1 MGLLANLKIRTK
13 VLIALLPLAIMII
26 IAALY
31 SSDRMSTI
39 DARYRRLF
47 AKDVKALQ
55 NLTLAQAHNNK
66 FGLFLYK
73 EIAELDPG
81 RMTVIDGEIDQT
93 VTDFHA
99 TMDEAKRES
108 PDLTSEINAAAA
120 LFDQEAADSRPVR
133 AATQAQ
139 QNDKGM
145 KLVREVY
152 DPRWSATRRALMG
165 LQQAAHS
172 RVDQQ
177 SVELTASTIRTIR
190 TTWVVITLGLL
201 ISFAIAV
208 SIVHVEV
215 VKVILSF
222 RSRILDVAEG
232 RLNQLVGDLNRPNEI
247 GEMSRALQALQVAA
261 RERESQAW
269 TKAQVAAM
277 THRLQLAEDSTAFS
291 DALLSRLSENLDL
304 LFGAFYL
311 GDKDHTRFTRIGAFA
326 TDVGSEPREYAL
338 GEGLVGQAAEER
350 RSLKIMASADRPLR
364 IATGV
369 GTVEPACVFF
379 LPVIQQK
386 VVIAVI
392 ELATAAPMS
401 DRQQMLF
408 DALLPTV
415 ALNTTILAG
424 KIETQELLEHT
435 QAQAAELA
443 VAKDAAESATKV
455 KSDFLANMSHE
466 IRTPMN
472 AIIGMSHL
480 ALKTELDARQRG
492 YVRKIQQSG
501 QHLLG
506 VINDILDFSKVEA
519 GKLTIETVDFDLEK
533 VLENVSDLITEK
545 TSDKGLEL
553 ILDID
558 PAVDTHPKGDPLR
571 LGQILINFCNNAVKF
586 TERGEIVVAA
596 RVQESDDKGQ
606 LVHFAVRDTGI
617 GLTQEQM
624 GRLFQAFEQADAS
637 TTRQHGGT
645 GLGLAISKKL
655 AQLMGGEVGVSS
667 ELGKG
672 STFWFTA
679 YLGKGEGK
687 TRRVVTPD
695 LRGRRVLV
703 LDDNAQAREVLSG
716 MLQSLTFKV
725 DEAPSGQEGVEL
737 VRQAAERGEPYD
749 AVFVDW
755 QMPGMDG
762 IEAGRRILALPN
774 LSRPPHLVMVTAYG
788 REEVMKQ
795 AEETLFE
802 NVLIKP
808 VTPSM
813 LFDSVAQAL
822 STEERTDARTHAS
835 TPAAFNF
842 ESIRGAR
849 VLLVEDNELNRE
861 VATGLLEGAPV
872 TVSAADNGEVAIRML
887 NETKYDVVLMDMQM
901 PLMDVLVA
909 TRAIRQNSQ
918 FKDLPIIAMTANVMA
933 GDREKCVEAGMNDHL
948 GKPIDPDK
956 LFEALL
962 RWIPART
969 VARNIP
975 AAAVIRA
982 QEPTAGSG
990 PLEIAGIDTQSAL
1003 KRTGGNRQRYA
1014 SLLRKFADSQAG
1026 AVGEIRAALKAQDPA
1041 NARRIAHSLKGA
1053 SANLGANTLATAA
1066 GNAEV
1071 AIKTQRDIEPA
1082 LGEMER
1088 ALFTAVA
1095 AIQETLP
1102 SAEKV
1107 ESSLSGNGDPSGALQ
1122 PLSRLKK
1129 LLEAD
1134 DSEAAEF
1141 IVEAQNSFSAVL
1153 SRTEIET
1160 LTRMVGDFDY
1170 ESALRAVSG
1179 IADRLSLKLE

>member
-1 MGLLANLKIRTK
+1 
-13 VLIALLPLAIMII
+13 
-26 IAALY
+26 
-31 SSDRMSTI
+31 
-39 DARYRRLF
+39 
-47 AKDVKALQ
+47 
-55 NLTLAQAHNNK
+55 
-66 FGLFLYK
+66 
-73 EIAELDPG
+73 
-81 RMTVIDGEIDQT
+81 VIDGDLDQT

-99 TMDEAKRES
+99 TIDEARNES

-120 LFDQEAADSRPVR
+120 LFDQEVADARPVR
-133 AATQAQ
+133 VATQAQ
-139 QNDKGM
+139 QRDKAM

-152 DPRWSATRRALMG
+152 DPQWSATRSAVMG
-165 LQQAAHS
+165 LQQAVHS
-172 RVDQQ
+172 RVDQE
-177 SVELTASTIRTIR
+177 SVELTASTNRTIR
-190 TTWVVITLGLL
+190 TTWVVIALGLL
-201 ISFAIAV
+201 ISFAIAL
-208 SIVHVEV
+208 SIVQVEV
-215 VKVILSF
+215 VKVISAF
-222 RSRILDVAEG
+222 RSRILDVAQG
-232 RLNQLVGDLNRPNEI
+232 RLDQPVGNLNRPNEI

-261 RERESQAW
+261 RERESQSW

-277 THRLQLAEDSTAFS
+277 THRLQLAEDSTTFG
-291 DALLSRLSENLDL
+291 DALLSGLSENFDL

-311 GDKDHTRFTRIGAFA
+311 GDKDHRRFIRIGGFA
-326 TDVGSEPREYAL
+326 TDVATEPREYAL
-338 GEGLVGQAAEER
+338 GERLVGQAAEER
-350 RSLKIMASADRPLR
+350 RTLKIMASADKPLK

-379 LPVIQQK
+379 LPVIQQN

-392 ELATAAPMS
+392 ELATAVLMS
-401 DRQQMLF
+401 ERQQMLL

-424 KIETQELLEHT
+424 KRATQELLEHT

-443 VAKDAAESATKV
+443 VAKDAAEAATKV

-480 ALKTELDARQRG
+480 ALKTELDPRQRG

-506 VINDILDFSKVEA
+506 IINDILDFSKVEA
-519 GKLTIETVDFDLEK
+519 GKLTIETIDFDLEK

-545 TSDKGLEL
+545 ASAKGLEL
-553 ILDID
+553 IFRID
-558 PAVDTHPKGDPLR
+558 PAVDMHPKGDPLR

-586 TERGEIVVAA
+586 TERGEIVVTAS
-596 RVQESDDKGQ
+596 VQESDDKGQ

-645 GLGLAISKKL
+645 GLGLAISKRL
-655 AQLMGGEVGVSS
+655 TQLMGGDVGVTSQM
-667 ELGKG
+667 GQG

-687 TRRVVTPD
+687 ARRVVTPD
-695 LRGRRVLV
+695 LRGRRLLV
-703 LDDNAQAREVLSG
+703 IDDNAQAREVLSG
-716 MLQSLTFKV
+716 MLESMTFKV
-725 DEAPSGQEGVEL
+725 DAAPSGQEGIEL

-749 AVFVDW
+749 TVFVDW

-774 LSRPPHLVMVTAYG
+774 LSPPPHLVMVTAYG

-795 AEETLFE
+795 AEATSFE
-802 NVLIKP
+802 SVLIKP

-813 LFDSVAQAL
+813 LFDSVVQAL
-822 STEERTDARTHAS
+822 SSGERTDAGTHGGTS
-835 TPAAFNF
+835 VGLNF

-861 VATGLLEGAPV
+861 VAIGLLEDAPV

-887 NETKYDVVLMDMQM
+887 HESKYDMVLMDMQM
-901 PLMDVLVA
+901 PVMDGLAA
-909 TRAIRQNSQ
+909 TYAIRQDSQ
-918 FKDLPIIAMTANVMA
+918 FKDLPIIAMTANAMA
-933 GDREKCVEAGMNDHL
+933 GDREKCLKAGMNDHL
-948 GKPIDPDK
+948 AKPIDPDK
-956 LFEALL
+956 LFDALL
-962 RWIPART
+962 RWIPGRT
-969 VARNIP
+969 AAPNVVLAPVVTEQRPP
-975 AAAVIRA
+975 ADSA
-982 QEPTAGSG
+982 S
-990 PLEIAGIDTQSAL
+990 LEIPGIDTQTAL
-1003 KRTGGNRQRYA
+1003 KRTGGNRQRYV

-1026 AVGEIRAALKAQDPA
+1026 AVGEIRAALNAQDTA
-1041 NARRIAHSLKGA
+1041 TAQRIAHSLKGA
-1053 SANLGANTLATAA
+1053 AGNLGANALATAA
-1066 GNAEV
+1066 GSAEV
-1071 AIKTQRDIEPA
+1071 AIKTQSEVEPA
-1082 LGEMER
+1082 LVEMER
-1088 ALFTAVA
+1088 TLFAAVG
-1095 AIQETLP
+1095 AIQKTLP

-1107 ESSLSGNGDPSGALQ
+1107 ESTMSGNGDPSVVLQ
-1122 PLSRLKK
+1122 PLSRLQK

-1141 IVEAQNSFSAVL
+1141 MLEAQGSFSAVL

-1160 LTRMVGDFDY
+1160 LTRMVSDFDY
-1170 ESALRAVSG
+1170 ESALHAVSG

>member
-1 MGLLANLKIRTK
+1 MGLLANLKIRTQI
-13 VLIALLPLAIMII
+13 LIALLPLAIMVIM
-26 IAALY
+26 AALY

-39 DARYRRLF
+39 DARYSGLLD
-47 AKDVKALQ
+47 KDVKALQ
-55 NLTLAQAHNNK
+55 NLTLAQAHNNRL
-66 FGLFLYK
+66 GLFLYK
-73 EIAELDPG
+73 EIAELDPD
-81 RMTVIDGEIDQT
+81 RMRVIDADIDQT

-99 TMDEAKRES
+99 TMDEATRES
-108 PDLTSEINAAAA
+108 PDLTSEIEAAAA
-120 LFDQEAADSRPVR
+120 LFDQEVADSRPVR
-133 AATQAQ
+133 AASQAQ
-139 QNDKGM
+139 QKDKAM
-145 KLVREVY
+145 KLMREVH
-152 DPRWSATRRALMG
+152 DPQWSATRSALMR
-165 LQQAAHS
+165 LQQAVHS

-177 SVELTASTIRTIR
+177 SAELTASTIRTIR
-190 TTWVVITLGLL
+190 TTWVVISLGLL
-201 ISFAIAV
+201 IFFAIALF
-208 SIVHVEV
+208 IVQVDV
-215 VKVILSF
+215 VKVISSF

-232 RLNQLVGDLNRPNEI
+232 RLDQPVGNLNRANEI

-261 RERESQAW
+261 RERETQAW

-277 THRLQLAEDSTAFS
+277 THRLQLAEDFTAVG
-291 DALLSRLSENLDL
+291 DALLSGLSENFDM
-304 LFGAFYL
+304 LFGALYL

-326 TDVGSEPREYAL
+326 TDVATEPREYAL
-338 GEGLVGQAAEER
+338 GEGLVGQAAKER
-350 RSLKIMASADRPLR
+350 RSLKIMASADKPLK

-369 GTVEPACVFF
+369 GTVEPACLFF
-379 LPVIQQK
+379 LPVIQLN

-392 ELATAAPMS
+392 ELATAAPIS
-401 DRQQMLF
+401 EKQQMLL

-424 KIETQELLEHT
+424 KLETQELLEHT

-443 VAKDAAESATKV
+443 VAKDAAEAATKA

-480 ALKTELDARQRG
+480 ALKTELDPRQRG

-506 VINDILDFSKVEA
+506 IINDILDFSKVEA
-519 GKLTIETVDFDLEK
+519 GKLAIETIDFDLEK

-545 TSDKGLEL
+545 ASAKGLEL
-553 ILDID
+553 IFRID
-558 PAVDTHPKGDPLR
+558 PAVDMHPKGDPLR

-586 TERGEIVVAA
+586 TERGEIVVTA

-617 GLTQEQM
+617 GLTREQM

-645 GLGLAISKKL
+645 GLGLAISKRL
-655 AQLMGGEVGVSS
+655 ARLMGGDVGVTSEVGQ
-667 ELGKG
+667 G

-679 YLGKGEGK
+679 YLGKGEG
-687 TRRVVTPD
+687 RAQRVVTPD
-695 LRGRRVLV
+695 LRGRRMLV
-703 LDDNAQAREVLSG
+703 IDDNAQAREVLSS
-716 MLQSLTFKV
+716 MLQSMTFQV
-725 DEAPSGQEGVEL
+725 DEAPSGQEGIEL

-774 LSRPPHLVMVTAYG
+774 LSTLPHLVMVTAYG
-788 REEVMKQ
+788 REEVLKQ
-795 AEETLFE
+795 AEETSFE

-813 LFDSVAQAL
+813 LFDSVVQAL
-822 STEERTDARTHAS
+822 STGEGTDAGTHAS
-835 TPAAFNF
+835 TSAGFNF
-842 ESIRGAR
+842 ETIRGAR

-861 VATGLLEGAPV
+861 VATGLLEAAPV

-887 NETKYDVVLMDMQM
+887 NETKYDMVLMDMQM
-901 PLMDVLVA
+901 PVMDGLA
-909 TRAIRQNSQ
+909 ASRAIRQNSQ
-918 FKDLPIIAMTANVMA
+918 FKDLPIIAMTANAMA
-933 GDREKCVEAGMNDHL
+933 GDREKCLEAGMNDHL
-948 GKPIDPDK
+948 AKPIDPDK
-956 LFEALL
+956 LFNALL

-969 VARNIP
+969 AAPNVATVVTAQRPP
-975 AAAVIRA
+975 ADLAA
-982 QEPTAGSG
+982 
-990 PLEIAGIDTQSAL
+990 LEIPGIDTRSAL
-1003 KRTGGNRQRYA
+1003 ERTGGNRQRYV
-1014 SLLRKFADSQAG
+1014 SLLRRFADSQVG
-1026 AVGEIRAALKAQDPA
+1026 AVGEIRAALKAQDFA
-1041 NARRIAHSLKGA
+1041 TAQRIAHSLKGA
-1053 SANLGANTLATAA
+1053 AANLGANALATAA

-1071 AIKTQRDIEPA
+1071 AIKTQSDVEPA
-1082 LGEMER
+1082 VREMEQTLC
-1088 ALFTAVA
+1088 AAVG
-1095 AIQETLP
+1095 AIQKAFP

-1107 ESSLSGNGDPSGALQ
+1107 GSTPSGNGDPSVVLQ

-1141 IVEAQNSFSAVL
+1141 IVEAQDTLSAVL

-1170 ESALRAVSG
+1170 QSALRAVSG

>member
-1 MGLLANLKIRTK
+1 
-13 VLIALLPLAIMII
+13 
-26 IAALY
+26 
-31 SSDRMSTI
+31 
-39 DARYRRLF
+39 
-47 AKDVKALQ
+47 
-55 NLTLAQAHNNK
+55 
-66 FGLFLYK
+66 
-73 EIAELDPG
+73 
-81 RMTVIDGEIDQT
+81 
-93 VTDFHA
+93 
-99 TMDEAKRES
+99 
-108 PDLTSEINAAAA
+108 
-120 LFDQEAADSRPVR
+120 
-133 AATQAQ
+133 
-139 QNDKGM
+139 
-145 KLVREVY
+145 
-152 DPRWSATRRALMG
+152 
-165 LQQAAHS
+165 
-172 RVDQQ
+172 
-177 SVELTASTIRTIR
+177 
-190 TTWVVITLGLL
+190 
-201 ISFAIAV
+201 
-208 SIVHVEV
+208 
-215 VKVILSF
+215 
-222 RSRILDVAEG
+222 
-232 RLNQLVGDLNRPNEI
+232 
-247 GEMSRALQALQVAA
+247 
-261 RERESQAW
+261 
-269 TKAQVAAM
+269 
-277 THRLQLAEDSTAFS
+277 
-291 DALLSRLSENLDL
+291 
-304 LFGAFYL
+304 
-311 GDKDHTRFTRIGAFA
+311 
-326 TDVGSEPREYAL
+326 
-338 GEGLVGQAAEER
+338 
-350 RSLKIMASADRPLR
+350 
-364 IATGV
+364 
-369 GTVEPACVFF
+369 
-379 LPVIQQK
+379 
-386 VVIAVI
+386 
-392 ELATAAPMS
+392 MS

-435 QAQAAELA
+435 QAQAAELS
-443 VAKDAAESATKV
+443 VAKDAAEAATKV

-480 ALKTELDARQRG
+480 ALKTELDPRQRG

-506 VINDILDFSKVEA
+506 IINDILDFSKVEA
-519 GKLTIETVDFDLEK
+519 GKLTIETIDFDLEK
-533 VLENVSDLITEK
+533 VLENVSDLIAEK

-645 GLGLAISKKL
+645 GLGLAISKRL
-655 AQLMGGEVGVSS
+655 ARLMGGDVGVTSQ
-667 ELGKG
+667 LGQG

-687 TRRVVTPD
+687 AQRVVTPD

-703 LDDNAQAREVLSG
+703 IDDNAQAREVLSS
-716 MLQSLTFKV
+716 MLQSMTFKV
-725 DEAPSGQEGVEL
+725 DEAPSGQEGIEL

-749 AVFVDW
+749 AAFVDW

-774 LSRPPHLVMVTAYG
+774 LSTPPHLVMVTAYG
-788 REEVMKQ
+788 REEVMKR
-795 AEETLFE
+795 AEETSFE

-813 LFDSVAQAL
+813 LFDSVVQAL
-822 STEERTDARTHAS
+822 STGERTDARTHAS
-835 TPAAFNF
+835 TSAGFNF
-842 ESIRGAR
+842 ESIRDAR

-887 NETKYDVVLMDMQM
+887 NESKYDVVLMDMQM
-901 PLMDVLVA
+901 PVMDGLA
-909 TRAIRQNSQ
+909 ASRAIRQNSQ
-918 FKDLPIIAMTANVMA
+918 FKDLPIIAMTANAMA

-948 GKPIDPDK
+948 AKPIDPDK

-969 VARNIP
+969 AAPNV
-975 AAAVIRA
+975 AAAPVVTA
-982 QEPTAGSG
+982 QKPPADSA

-1003 KRTGGNRQRYA
+1003 KRTGGNRQRYV
-1014 SLLRKFADSQAG
+1014 SLLRRFADSQVG
-1026 AVGEIRAALKAQDPA
+1026 AVGEIRAALKAQDSA
-1041 NARRIAHSLKGA
+1041 TARQIAHSLKGA
-1053 SANLGANTLATAA
+1053 AANLGANALATAA
-1066 GNAEV
+1066 GSAEV
-1071 AIKTQRDIEPA
+1071 AIKTQSDVEPA

-1088 ALFTAVA
+1088 TLFAAVA
-1095 AIQETLP
+1095 AIQKTLP
-1102 SAEKV
+1102 LAEKV
-1107 ESSLSGNGDPSGALQ
+1107 ESTLSGNGDPSVVLQ

-1153 SRTEIET
+1153 SPTEIET

>member
-1 MGLLANLKIRTK
+1 MSLLANLKIRTK
-13 VLIALLPLAIMII
+13 VLIALLPLAIMVI

-39 DARYRRLF
+39 DAHYSGLLD
-47 AKDVKALQ
+47 KDVKALQ
-55 NLTLAQAHNNK
+55 NLTLAQAYNNR

-73 EIAELDPG
+73 EVAELDPD
-81 RMTVIDGEIDQT
+81 RMRVIDGDIDQT

-99 TMDEAKRES
+99 TIDEARHES

-120 LFDQEAADSRPVR
+120 LFDQEVADARPVR
-133 AATQAQ
+133 VATQAQ
-139 QNDKGM
+139 QKDKAM
-145 KLVREVY
+145 KLMREVY
-152 DPRWSATRRALMG
+152 DPQWSETRRALMG
-165 LQQAAHS
+165 LQQAVHS
-172 RVDQQ
+172 RVDRE
-177 SVELTASTIRTIR
+177 SVELTANTNRTIR

-201 ISFAIAV
+201 ISFAIAL
-208 SIVHVEV
+208 SIVQVEV
-215 VKVILSF
+215 VKVISAF
-222 RSRILDVAEG
+222 RSRILDVAQG
-232 RLNQLVGDLNRPNEI
+232 RLDQPVGNLNRANEI

-261 RERESQAW
+261 RERETLAW
-269 TKAQVAAM
+269 TKAQVADM
-277 THRLQLAEDSTAFS
+277 THRLQLAEDSTAFG
-291 DALLSRLSENLDL
+291 DALLSRLSEHFDL

-311 GDKDHTRFTRIGAFA
+311 GDKDHTRFTRIAAFA
-326 TDVGSEPREYAL
+326 TDVATEPCEYAL

-350 RSLKIMASADRPLR
+350 RTLKIMASADKPLK

-379 LPVIQQK
+379 LPVIQQN

-392 ELATAAPMS
+392 ELATAVLVS
-401 DRQQMLF
+401 ERQQMLL

-424 KIETQELLEHT
+424 KRATQELLEHT

-443 VAKDAAESATKV
+443 VAKDAAEAATKV

-480 ALKTELDARQRG
+480 ALKTEMDPRQRG

-506 VINDILDFSKVEA
+506 IINDILDFSKVEA
-519 GKLTIETVDFDLEK
+519 GKLTIETIDFDLEK

-545 TSDKGLEL
+545 ASAKGLEL
-553 ILDID
+553 IFRID
-558 PAVDTHPKGDPLR
+558 PAVDMRPKGDPLR

-586 TERGEIVVAA
+586 TERGEIVVTA

-645 GLGLAISKKL
+645 GLGLAISKRL
-655 AQLMGGEVGVSS
+655 VRLMGGDVGVTSQVDQ
-667 ELGKG
+667 G

-687 TRRVVTPD
+687 VQRVVTPD
-695 LRGRRVLV
+695 LRGRRLLV
-703 LDDNAQAREVLSG
+703 IDDNAQAREVLSS
-716 MLQSLTFKV
+716 MLESMTFKV
-725 DEAPSGQEGVEL
+725 DAAPSGPEGIEL

-749 AVFVDW
+749 TVFVDW

-774 LSRPPHLVMVTAYG
+774 LSPPPHLVMVTAYG

-795 AEETLFE
+795 AEETSFE
-802 NVLIKP
+802 SVLIKP

-813 LFDSVAQAL
+813 LFDSVVQAL
-822 STEERTDARTHAS
+822 TSGERTDAGTHGGTS
-835 TPAAFNF
+835 VGFNF

-872 TVSAADNGEVAIRML
+872 TVSAADNGEVAIRMI
-887 NETKYDVVLMDMQM
+887 NESKYDMVLMDMQM
-901 PLMDVLVA
+901 PVMDGLAA
-909 TRAIRQNSQ
+909 THAIRQNSQ
-918 FKDLPIIAMTANVMA
+918 FKDLPIIAMTANAMA
-933 GDREKCVEAGMNDHL
+933 GDREKCLKAGMNDHL
-948 GKPIDPDK
+948 AKPIDPDK
-956 LFEALL
+956 LFYALL

-969 VARNIP
+969 PAPNVVAAPVVTEQRPP
-975 AAAVIRA
+975 ADSA
-982 QEPTAGSG
+982 
-990 PLEIAGIDTQSAL
+990 PLEIPGFDTETAL
-1003 KRTGGNRQRYA
+1003 KRTGGNRQRYVL
-1014 SLLRKFADSQAG
+1014 LLRRFADSQVD
-1026 AVGEIRAALKAQDPA
+1026 AVGEIRAALKAQDSA
-1041 NARRIAHSLKGA
+1041 TAQRIAHSLKGA
-1053 SANLGANTLATAA
+1053 AANLGANALATAA
-1066 GNAEV
+1066 DSAEV
-1071 AIKTQRDIEPA
+1071 AIKTES
-1082 LGEMER
+1082 EVER
-1088 ALFTAVA
+1088 ALVEMGRTLFAAVG

-1107 ESSLSGNGDPSGALQ
+1107 ESTLSGNGDPSAVLQ
-1122 PLSRLKK
+1122 PLSRLKM

-1141 IVEAQNSFSAVL
+1141 ILEAQGSFAAVL
-1153 SRTEIET
+1153 SPTEIET
-1160 LTRMVGDFDY
+1160 LTRMVSDFDY